1 MAITKLASN
10 GRVVIPSAIRDSLNL
25 ATGDE
30 FEVRVEAG
38 EIRLTP
44 LAGVVGFIQEYLVA
58 GAPGRSLVDE
68 LIEERRLET

>member
-1 MAITKLASN
+1 
-10 GRVVIPSAIRDSLNL
+10 LNL

-44 LAGVVGFIQEYLVA
+44 LAGVVGFIQEYLA
-58 GAPGRSLVDE
+58 SEAPGRSLVDE
-68 LIEERRLET
+68 LIEERHLET

>member
-1 MAITKLASN
+1 MTTTRLASN
-10 GRVVIPSAIRDSLNL
+10 GRIVIPSMIRDSLNL
-25 ATGDE
+25 TTGDE

-44 LAGVVGFIQEYLVA
+44 LAGVVEFIQEYLA
-58 GAPGRSLVDE
+58 KEATGRSLVDE